1 MDVAHKTAHAIQLSE
16 KRRHKRVELVLPARF
31 MLPDRSE
38 HQATVLNMSVS
49 GIALAS
55 DQRPPKGT
63 SVIVYVKE
71 IGRLEGMVVR
81 HIAKGFAAVFDVKQ
95 VQRDRLVEKLTV
107 HMNRAHFQDLDVR
120 EHSRIASDEEAKLI
134 LQDGSVVACRV
145 LDMSFGGVSLAT
157 NVFPPLGD
165 SVMIGRMRGRVVRH
179 HDYGIGVA
187 FEDVHTSWGSL
198 SQSIR
203 PKPEH

>member
-1 MDVAHKTAHAIQLSE
+1 MDAARKIVRSLHESE

-38 HQATVLNMSVS
+38 HQATVLNVS
-49 GIALAS
+49 AGGIALAS

-63 SVIVYVKE
+63 SVIVYVTE
-71 IGRLEGMVVR
+71 IGRLEGVVVR
-81 HIAKGFAAVFDVKQ
+81 HIAKGFAVVFDIKQ

-107 HMNRAHFQDLDVR
+107 HINRAYCEDLDVR
-120 EHSRIASDEEAKLI
+120 EHSRMASDGEAKLI
-134 LQDGSVVACRV
+134 LQDGSVIACRV

-157 NVFPPLGD
+157 NVFPPLGE

-187 FEDVHTSWGSL
+187 FDDVHSSWGSL
-198 SQSIR
+198 SHGIR
-203 PKPEH
+203 QRPDH

>member
-1 MDVAHKTAHAIQLSE
+1 MDAARKTAHSIHDSE

-38 HQATVLNMSVS
+38 HQATVLNMSAG
-49 GIALAS
+49 GIALAC

-81 HIAKGFAAVFDVKQ
+81 HIAKGFAVVFDIKQ

-107 HMNRAHFQDLDVR
+107 HINRAHYEDLDVR
-120 EHSRIASDEEAKLI
+120 EHSRMASDAEAKLI
-134 LQDGSVVACRV
+134 LQDGSIIECRV

-157 NVFPPLGD
+157 NVYPPLGER
-165 SVMIGRMRGRVVRH
+165 VMIGRMRGRIVRH

-187 FEDVHTSWGSL
+187 FDDVHTSWGSL

-203 PKPEH
+203 QRPEY